1 VNGFGPVNSQPL
13 VKWRE
18 MVESQFEYSPHQ
30 NRVDTQFRQTI
41 EADIEAKARK
51 LRNQLSNGARVLSD
65 AVQNLKNLSTTPDAQ
80 MSKLHR
86 DRIQLMVDLRY
97 LKERLPVSQAAWR
110 TARPTCPECNARMI
124 RRVLKS
130 GPHAGKRFW
139 GCHRYPKCKGALSA

>member
-1 VNGFGPVNSQPL
+1 

-18 MVESQFEYSPHQ
+18 EIESQFEYSPYQ
-30 NRVDTQFRQTI
+30 NRVDSQFRQTI
-41 EADIEAKARK
+41 DADIEAKARV

-65 AVQNLKNLSTTPDAQ
+65 AVQNLKNRSTMPDAK
-80 MSKLHR
+80 MSKLNR
-86 DRIQLMVDLRY
+86 ERVQLMVDLRH
-97 LKERLPVSQAAWR
+97 LKERLPVSDAAWR

-139 GCHRYPKCKGALSA
+139 GCHRYPKCKGTQSA